1 MTKPENSKFEQEFHE
16 FKNEF
21 ADIIPE
27 NIMLARADLLSL
39 KGMRKNKSE
48 EFNFKIDFYN
58 RFLRNF

>member
-1 MTKPENSKFEQEFHE
+1 
-16 FKNEF
+16 
-21 ADIIPE
+21 
-27 NIMLARADLLSL
+27 MLARADLLSL